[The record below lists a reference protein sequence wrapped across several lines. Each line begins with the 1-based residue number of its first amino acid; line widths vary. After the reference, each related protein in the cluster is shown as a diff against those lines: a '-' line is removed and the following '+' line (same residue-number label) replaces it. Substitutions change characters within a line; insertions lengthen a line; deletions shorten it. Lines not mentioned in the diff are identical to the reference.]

1 MSPSTPSKHSA
12 SLDNEDNRGG
22 AVPPQCSS
30 FPRNLTIVM
39 FIGFSVVCGLHVNFS
54 VIMVAMFPQYS
65 WGSQTQGWLL
75 GGFFFGQLC
84 ANVPGHLLGG
94 YYGGRKLL
102 GWSVLGT
109 SALTLL
115 TPQTAQDDPYILFVI
130 RVLNGLGE
138 GLTYPAMLAMWA
150 RWATPQSHSWLMSL
164 SELGTDFGAIWAM
177 LLTSFLYQG
186 INWPTIFYICGGA
199 GCIWAI
205 VWFFF
210 VSGDI
215 DEAGTMTESLQSQ
228 GAAQGSFIP
237 LHSVLLSVPLWIII
251 TTQMCSDWCYYT
263 LLTFLPSYMATV
275 LKFDIR
281 TIGLL
286 SALPFLCAFLFAVLL
301 RIAADNLKKWR
312 IQKLFIVTCMLLS
325 AVPLVALGYAGC
337 RHSLS
342 IALLTFAALATGTR
356 ISSVMEKQIA
366 QRGFVLGISR
376 TFSAIPGFM
385 VPIVVGYIT
394 KDRTL
399 QGWRKVFWLAFGI
412 NVSSALLL
420 SSCCTSR
427 NQPVVI
433 EEESTAAERRRRR
446 RRRADPSQHNPQ
458 MSSHKTKY
466 LCRSSKVVIDGLVDE
481 QTKEGGAEA
490 ERMTDT
496 DAGLR
501 KSPEGSTDVDVY
513 VDAPSSPSRS

>member
-1 MSPSTPSKHSA
+1 MS
-12 SLDNEDNRGG
+12 LFF
-22 AVPPQCSS
+22 PPQCSS
-30 FPRNLTIVM
+30 FPRNLTILM

-186 INWPTIFYICGGA
+186 INWPTIFYICG
-199 GCIWAI
+199 
-205 VWFFF
+205 
-210 VSGDI
+210 
-215 DEAGTMTESLQSQ
+215 
-228 GAAQGSFIP
+228 
-237 LHSVLLSVPLWIII
+237 
-251 TTQMCSDWCYYT
+251 
-263 LLTFLPSYMATV
+263 
-275 LKFDIR
+275 
-281 TIGLL
+281 
-286 SALPFLCAFLFAVLL
+286 
-301 RIAADNLKKWR
+301 
-312 IQKLFIVTCMLLS
+312 MLLS

-513 VDAPSSPSRS
+513 VDAPSSPSRSW